1 MQYTFPEERFKENI
15 THRRNLL
22 FCNRFNTLVAN
33 VPGCL
38 QTELTVLPKEHSLSL
53 VKHAEDNAIQLK
65 KFLCVLQFWTLSR
78 KHSAGLSNFNSRC
91 PVEFFEEKSCSL
103 GRNINR

>member
-1 MQYTFPEERFKENI
+1 MQYTFPEERFKEKI

-22 FCNRFNTLVAN
+22 FCNRFNTLVAI

-38 QTELTVLPKEHSLSL
+38 QTEMTVLPKEHSLSL

-65 KFLCVLQFWTLSR
+65 KILCVLQFWTLSR
-78 KHSAGLSNFNSRC
+78 KHSAGLSSLHFSF
-91 PVEFFEEKSCSL
+91 PEEHSGKKCTFS
-103 GRNINR
+103 NI